1 MGGSRRNNAA
11 KLGAKVSTEGVR
23 SLVTEMRSLLTV
35 LRDVRK
41 EYTEINKLSGSA
53 AGTGT
58 GSTTQFGQMVQGF
71 QGGGGMGMGPA
82 SGLFGR
88 IGRVNNYMQ
97 RGLGFGIAGGA
108 SMMLGNVN
116 GRTRE
121 VMQQSIGISASDSL
135 MASMTGVRYHD
146 LERQR
151 LADLGKFAGTREQA
165 AAAQNIAFGYGQSA
179 SQVSTFMRGI
189 SGVVQASGGTMNAA
203 QAAAGAGS
211 FLDPNVMRRQQAM
224 GMTLARVG
232 GQVRNPLEIAQDY
245 IKNYEQ
251 RMGIKLN
258 GIDFQNMAAP
268 GSRLRVTFQNMY
280 ALSEESLDWIVQ
292 AGRQSA
298 TAGTDINYNSSAS
311 IAQTGNTTARLG
323 LQAMNYM
330 SSVSNRNSRYFQG
343 MEGNMVNRLGS
354 EIAIQDTLADV
365 EDAFSGILGP
375 LHEFERVIQGVTIAL
390 GVAGGLG
397 AMGRFGGRGGGMG
410 MGLPGM
416 GMGGMGMSP
425 MGMPNFG
432 GRGGTV
438 PGLGNTRGVV
448 GPAMGIPGASPGGVG
463 FLRGTGGVMAGALG
477 MQMAL
482 GADSGLEVAGA
493 VGGGALSGAMLAPL
507 VGVAPGV
514 GAAVVGTAM
523 AAIAA
528 KKYLDSANARGVQKG
543 RDAAF
548 GLSETALIGKIQD
561 YVNGDTVW
569 GNNTVRAHGL
579 TGPGDKETA
588 ALDVF
593 QLRRSA
599 LTAAMLETAM
609 GDSHIQETV
618 LRTIGT
624 EDAAKYRRAL
634 DALATGITD
643 DSDFRKTMQDVEP
656 FVEKLRRTPRGAEIY
671 KEYFGTASKPY
682 APVALN
688 TEQARSLQGSG
699 TDILTSGLGT
709 AGSGTGDASFSPT
722 MDSNRTGDPITGK
735 GGSGATWDNL
745 DPRMK
750 ERLSRM
756 FRDGGGRV
764 WLGNGWRSEQQQRD
778 MFLDRYRPDPNGE
791 ISWNGQKWTR
801 VKGAPAA
808 PPGRSMH
815 EIGLAADLEGDI
827 AWANANAANYGLKH
841 FASVNNEPWHFQ
853 PAELPNS
860 RAQFEAGGGIAASGG
875 PAAGPSPAT
884 MAEGVSGGGGG
895 GSAVSGVGYS
905 LVDSASSARL
915 VGSSFE
921 ASALAGPGGIPG
933 PGTGPTPGSVSANG
947 FTPQQAALLAF
958 QTGWRGQDL
967 LAAVAIMGRESGYNP
982 FAHNPNR
989 ATGDDSYGLFQINM
1003 LGDMGASR
1011 RQALGISSNEALFDP
1026 ATNMRAAWQ
1035 LYSGAGNT
1043 FHAWGGYK
1051 GMSNTYNTDTA
1062 KAMEV
1067 IRSAGLSLSGDAVF
1081 DHGSGDGT
1089 FATGGAPP
1097 ARTASLNLAS
1107 APIRVEVTLRAEGG
1121 AEQIAGDVARHL
1133 GPALEGVMMEF
1144 AAKRGG

>member
-1 MGGSRRNNAA
+1 
-11 KLGAKVSTEGVR
+11 
-23 SLVTEMRSLLTV
+23 
-35 LRDVRK
+35 
-41 EYTEINKLSGSA
+41 
-53 AGTGT
+53 
-58 GSTTQFGQMVQGF
+58 
-71 QGGGGMGMGPA
+71 
-82 SGLFGR
+82 
-88 IGRVNNYMQ
+88 
-97 RGLGFGIAGGA
+97 
-108 SMMLGNVN
+108 
-116 GRTRE
+116 
-121 VMQQSIGISASDSL
+121 
-135 MASMTGVRYHD
+135 
-146 LERQR
+146 
-151 LADLGKFAGTREQA
+151 
-165 AAAQNIAFGYGQSA
+165 
-179 SQVSTFMRGI
+179 
-189 SGVVQASGGTMNAA
+189 
-203 QAAAGAGS
+203 
-211 FLDPNVMRRQQAM
+211 
-224 GMTLARVG
+224 
-232 GQVRNPLEIAQDY
+232 
-245 IKNYEQ
+245 
-251 RMGIKLN
+251 
-258 GIDFQNMAAP
+258 
-268 GSRLRVTFQNMY
+268 
-280 ALSEESLDWIVQ
+280 
-292 AGRQSA
+292 
-298 TAGTDINYNSSAS
+298 
-311 IAQTGNTTARLG
+311 
-323 LQAMNYM
+323 
-330 SSVSNRNSRYFQG
+330 
-343 MEGNMVNRLGS
+343 
-354 EIAIQDTLADV
+354 
-365 EDAFSGILGP
+365 
-375 LHEFERVIQGVTIAL
+375 
-390 GVAGGLG
+390 
-397 AMGRFGGRGGGMG
+397 
-410 MGLPGM
+410 
-416 GMGGMGMSP
+416 
-425 MGMPNFG
+425 
-432 GRGGTV
+432 
-438 PGLGNTRGVV
+438 
-448 GPAMGIPGASPGGVG
+448 MGIPGASSGGVG

-477 MQMAL
+477 IQMAL